1 MKSLVDLES
10 KYCYADGG
18 KVSLAAAAL
27 NAVKNAISHIENGD
41 HASALAT
48 LRASPAAMAHPEVR
62 AAASQLVSPSRA
74 PVAAQQLRGVQNADT
89 DARIMPTFAE
99 GGSTTGAVPPAAPAA
114 GGNPGDVS
122 KLFHFMV
129 QKMGVPPDMAARYAA
144 AYHDPSSVVL
154 PAPVSPQPPPQQMPQ
169 QGPPPGQGGPPP
181 QGQPMGGQPGMP
193 QGGMPQPGG
202 QSANPQLIQQALQQ
216 QMGMN
221 NGGPPPQ

>member
-18 KVSLAAAAL
+18 KVTMAAAAL

-41 HASALAT
+41 HTSALAT

-62 AAASQLVSPSRA
+62 AAASQLVTPSRA

-89 DARIMPTFAE
+89 DARVMPTFAE
-99 GGSTTGAVPPAAPAA
+99 GGSTAGIVAPQQE
-114 GGNPGDVS
+114 GPGSVS

-129 QKMGVPPDMAARYAA
+129 QKMGVPPEMAARYSA

-154 PAPVSPQPPPQQMPQ
+154 PPPVQPQPPPQQMPQ
-169 QGPPPGQGGPPP
+169 QGPPQGQGGPPP
-181 QGQPMGGQPGMP
+181 GPAMGGQPGVP
-193 QGGMPQPGG
+193 GGQNG

-216 QMGMN
+216 QMGAP
-221 NGGPPPQ
+221 GGPQQ